1 MFALF
6 MGLSNFGS
14 DAGRYLGSSLL
25 TTLGGVVKPGDY
37 TPPASLPSSVAD
49 AVPLVWELRT
59 RTGNPLRD

>member
-37 TPPASLPSSVAD
+37 IPPASLHILCSV
-49 AVPLVWELRT
+49 V
-59 RTGNPLRD
+59 